1 MTGSKYIEER
11 IKAPKASGPALIP
24 FITAGYPNAED
35 FKQTLFEISKKADV
49 IEIGVPFSDPM
60 ADGVTIQRSSH
71 MAIENGVTLKW
82 IFNQLKEIN
91 LDTPIV
97 LMSYLNPLYVFG
109 MEELTKASLE
119 SGVDGFIV
127 PDLPIEE
134 SKELN
139 DRLSEAG
146 LALIQLVTPATPKD
160 RIEMITNQSSG
171 FIYAVTIKGVTGGE
185 DALSADVTDYLKQVQ
200 EIAKIPVCAGFG
212 IRDKSDVEMLA
223 NHVDGIIVGF
233 AIVETIEQGNSPTE
247 FLDQLKNKLLR
258 RLPTQILQY
267 FQHHLFY
274 LNEI

>member
-200 EIAKIPVCAGFG
+200 KIAKIPVCAGFG
-212 IRDKSDVEMLA
+212 IREKSDVEMLA
-223 NHVDGIIVGF
+223 NHVDGIIVGS

-247 FLDQLKNKLLR
+247 FLDQLKN
-258 RLPTQILQY
+258 
-267 FQHHLFY
+267 
-274 LNEI
+274 

>member
-97 LMSYLNPLYVFG
+97 LMSYLNPLYVF
-109 MEELTKASLE
+109 ELTKASLE

-171 FIYAVTIKGVTGGE
+171 FIYAVTIKVTGGE

-212 IRDKSDVEMLA
+212 IREKSDVEMLA
-223 NHVDGIIVGF
+223 NHVDGIIVGS

-247 FLDQLKNKLLR
+247 FLDQLKN
-258 RLPTQILQY
+258 
-267 FQHHLFY
+267 
-274 LNEI
+274 